1 MTVIQRAKTLLPVLA
16 LLLVARMT
24 HAQEP
29 SSAPVPAGDYR
40 LDPAHASLIFKVSH
54 LGFSMYTARFTDFD
68 ARLYFDPRQLEAAK
82 LQARVDARSL
92 ETDFPNPKQLDF
104 NAQLQGEEWLATE
117 KHPQI
122 RFVST
127 DVKMTGDREMQV
139 TGDFTL
145 RGVTRPLTLNV
156 RYNGGYAG
164 HEIDPN
170 ARVGFSATGTVK
182 RADYGMDF
190 GLPPA
195 GSNMGVGNDVQVI
208 IEAEFTGPPLPQ

>member
-1 MTVIQRAKTLLPVLA
+1 MIEIKPVKRFLPILTLLLSA
-16 LLLVARMT
+16 GTTL
-24 HAQEP
+24 AQEP

-40 LDPAHASLIFKVSH
+40 LDRAHASLIFKVNH

-68 ARLYFDPRQLEAAK
+68 ASLYFDPRQLEAAK
-82 LQARVDARSL
+82 LQAQVDARSL

-104 NAQLQGEEWLATE
+104 NAQLQGEDWLATE
-117 KHPQI
+117 KHPEI

-127 DVKMTGDREMQV
+127 DVKKTGDREMQV

-145 RGVTRPLTLNV
+145 RGVTRPLILNV

-164 HEIDPN
+164 HEMDPN
-170 ARVGFSATGTVK
+170 ARVGFSATGTLM

-190 GLPPA
+190 GIPPA
-195 GSNMGVGNDVQVI
+195 GSNMGVGNEVQVI
-208 IEAEFTGPPLPQ
+208 IEAEFSGPPLPQ

>member
-1 MTVIQRAKTLLPVLA
+1 M
-16 LLLVARMT
+16 VARMT